1 MPAVRTRRILD
12 TAGVEAVLAAAEDAA
27 LEQGYRVV
35 IAVVDASGRLLGL
48 RRTEDAQAAS
58 DQVAIDKARTAAIF
72 VRPSRE
78 IEEQVNGGR
87 LGGLALHGARAL
99 IGGIPLVVA
108 GEVVGASAPAARPP
122 VRTSRSPSRA
132 PPPSSAP
139 ARSPHSRTPGREPP
153 PRRPRR

>member
-12 TAGVEAVLAAAEDAA
+12 TAGVEAVISAAMAAA
-27 LEQGYRVV
+27 QQNGYRVV

-58 DQVAIDKARTAAIF
+58 DQVAIDKARTAAVF

-99 IGGIPLVVA
+99 IGGIPLVVK
-108 GEVVGASAPAARPP
+108 GEVVGAVGTSGETTGEDESVSLAGAAATFSTRPVPAL
-122 VRTSRSPSRA
+122 T
-132 PPPSSAP
+132 
-139 ARSPHSRTPGREPP
+139 
-153 PRRPRR
+153 

>member
-12 TAGVEAVLAAAEDAA
+12 TAGVDAVMAAAEQAA
-27 LEQGYRVV
+27 LENGYRVV

-78 IEEQVNGGR
+78 IEEQVNGG
-87 LGGLALHGARAL
+87 
-99 IGGIPLVVA
+99 
-108 GEVVGASAPAARPP
+108 
-122 VRTSRSPSRA
+122 
-132 PPPSSAP
+132 
-139 ARSPHSRTPGREPP
+139 P
-153 PRRPRR
+153 PRRPGPARRPSPDRRHPAGRGRRGRGCGRHQRRDHR

>member
-58 DQVAIDKARTAAIF
+58 DQVASTR
-72 VRPSRE
+72 
-78 IEEQVNGGR
+78 
-87 LGGLALHGARAL
+87 RA
-99 IGGIPLVVA
+99 PPR
-108 GEVVGASAPAARPP
+108 SSCAPAAR
-122 VRTSRSPSRA
+122 SRSR
-132 PPPSSAP
+132 
-139 ARSPHSRTPGREPP
+139 
-153 PRRPRR
+153 